1 MTFKRVL
8 RFSAAVGAAAFAT
21 LGAAV
26 AQEPASAQGLEKFA
40 ARAEVSASAV
50 DYAPLDEY
58 LDVFGVP
65 AGKRLKF
72 KFDASKDVGT
82 KFLRQ
87 YAELLAKTSPSTLAA
102 DDQLAFWLNLR
113 NALVLAHVSETGG
126 RANMKKDRGEAAAP
140 GEAWT
145 AKVVIVDGVELSI
158 DDIERGVI
166 LANWKDPRVVYGL
179 YQGTAGGPPAEKKAF
194 RGETVWTE
202 LAAAGKK
209 YMTSS
214 AGFELTKKSA
224 EVSAV
229 LGWYEPQLFG
239 GDEAALR
246 AHLGTLITHG
256 ARINLEKTPSIAF
269 KDFSYKTDAYVERI
283 VDQTTV
289 GEPRRQPPPTS
300 YPTGS

>member
-1 MTFKRVL
+1 MTTRKPQIL
-8 RFSAAVGAAAFAT
+8 IAAA
-21 LGAAV
+21 AA
-26 AQEPASAQGLEKFA
+26 AMFA
-40 ARAEVSASAV
+40 AAPGAGAQAPEENAPGAEAGVSAV

-72 KFDASKDVGT
+72 KFEASKDVGS
-82 KFLRQ
+82 KYLRQ
-87 YAELLAKTSPSTLAA
+87 YTEQLAKTSPATLAA

-113 NALVLAHVSETGG
+113 NALVLAHLSETGG
-126 RANMKKDRGEAAAP
+126 RANMKKDRGDAAAP

-145 AKVVIVDGVELSI
+145 AKVVTVDGAALSI

-166 LANWKDPRVVYGL
+166 LKTWKDPRVVYGL
-179 YQGTAGGPPAEKKAF
+179 YQGTTGGPPAEKKAF

-209 YMTSS
+209 YMTST

-229 LGWYEPQLFG
+229 FGWYDDALFG

-246 AHLGTLITHG
+246 AHLSTLITHG

-269 KDFSYKTDAYVERI
+269 KEFSYKTDAYVERI
-283 VDQTTV
+283 VDQTIA
-289 GEPRRQPPPTS
+289 GEQRRQPPPQS

>member
-1 MTFKRVL
+1 MTTKKYQIII
-8 RFSAAVGAAAFAT
+8 AAAAAAM
-21 LGAAV
+21 LAAAPGAG
-26 AQEPASAQGLEKFA
+26 AQAPEDNAAGAE
-40 ARAEVSASAV
+40 ARAGAV

-65 AGKRLKF
+65 AGRRLKF
-72 KFDASKDVGT
+72 KFEASKDVGT
-82 KFLRQ
+82 KYLRQ
-87 YAELLAKTSPSTLAA
+87 YTEQLAKTSPATLAA
-102 DDQLAFWLNLR
+102 DDQLAYWLNLR
-113 NALVLAHVSETGG
+113 NALVLAHLSETGG
-126 RANMKKDRGEAAAP
+126 RANMKKDRGDAAAP

-145 AKVVIVDGVELSI
+145 AKVVTVDGAALSI

-166 LANWKDPRVVYGL
+166 LKTWKDPRVVYGL

-194 RGETVWTE
+194 RGESVWTE

-229 LGWYEPQLFG
+229 FGWYEEALFG
-239 GDEAALR
+239 GDETALR
-246 AHLGTLITHG
+246 AHLSTLITHG

-269 KDFSYKTDAYVERI
+269 KEFSYKTDAYVERI
-283 VDQTTV
+283 VDQTIA
-289 GEPRRQPPPTS
+289 GEPRRQPPPAS